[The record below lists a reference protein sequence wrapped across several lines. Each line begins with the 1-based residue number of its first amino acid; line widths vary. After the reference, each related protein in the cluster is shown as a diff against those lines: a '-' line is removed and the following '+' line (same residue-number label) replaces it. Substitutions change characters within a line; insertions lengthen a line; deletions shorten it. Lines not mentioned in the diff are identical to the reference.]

1 MKEESFLASHIRQT
15 ARNRKRYY
23 SVIDIVAG
31 VTGSKNPRDYWY
43 RVKKRRETES
53 NVDLSTLCR
62 RLRLPG
68 PDGKRYFT
76 DCVDR
81 DGISLILK
89 QLPAKVSCQLLRRNK
104 YTLEDL
110 QKHLLK
116 RRKDEQKKATARSCR
131 QIAESDAL
139 SDELWLRLHRFV
151 HPILKELYCTP
162 EPANL
167 RPWDKEGGTQPR
179 DPAESYNISS
189 GAGQADTDER
199 TPEGVVDRPKTQN
212 RRFSDGKGA
221 SR

>member
-1 MKEESFLASHIRQT
+1 MKEDPFLDGRIRQT

-43 RVKKRRETES
+43 RVKKRRESER

-68 PDGKRYFT
+68 PDGKHYFT

-81 DGISLILK
+81 DGISPVLK
-89 QLPAKVSCQLLRRNK
+89 LLPAKVSGPLLRRKK

-116 RRKDEQKKATARSCR
+116 RRGEERRKATARSCR
-131 QIAESDAL
+131 QIAEISDARFNDL
-139 SDELWLRLHRFV
+139 MLRLHRFV
-151 HPILKELYCTP
+151 HPLLKELYCTP

-167 RPWDKEGGTQPR
+167 RPWDKEGEAQPSV
-179 DPAESYNISS
+179 PAESYNISS
-189 GAGQADTDER
+189 GTEQMDKDER
-199 TPEGVVDRPKTQN
+199 TP
-212 RRFSDGKGA
+212 
-221 SR
+221 

>member
-1 MKEESFLASHIRQT
+1 MEDDSFLDSRIRQT

-43 RVKKRRETES
+43 RVKKRRGTEP
-53 NVDLSTLCR
+53 NVDLSPLCR

-89 QLPAKVSCQLLRRNK
+89 QLPAKVSGPLLRRKK

-116 RRKDEQKKATARSCR
+116 RRGDERRKATARSCR
-131 QIAESDAL
+131 QIAESDAF
-139 SDELWLRLHRFV
+139 SDEWWLRLHRFV

-179 DPAESYNISS
+179 KPAESYNISS
-189 GAGQADTDER
+189 GTGQPDTDER
-199 TPEGVVDRPKTQN
+199 AP
-212 RRFSDGKGA
+212 
-221 SR
+221 

>member
-1 MKEESFLASHIRQT
+1 MEDDSFLDNRIRRT

-89 QLPAKVSCQLLRRNK
+89 QLPAKVSGPLLRRKK

-116 RRKDEQKKATARSCR
+116 RRGDERRKATARSCR

-162 EPANL
+162 KPASL
-167 RPWDKEGGTQPR
+167 RPWDKEGKTQPS
-179 DPAESYNISS
+179 DHAESYNIKS
-189 GAGQADTDER
+189 GTEQTDKDER
-199 TPEGVVDRPKTQN
+199 TP
-212 RRFSDGKGA
+212 
-221 SR
+221 

>member
-1 MKEESFLASHIRQT
+1 MEDDSFLDSRIRQT

-23 SVIDIVAG
+23 SVIDIIAG

-43 RVKKRRETES
+43 RVKRRRGTER

-81 DGISLILK
+81 DGISPILK
-89 QLPAKVSCQLLRRNK
+89 LLPAKVSGPLLRRK
-104 YTLEDL
+104 KHTLEDL

-116 RRKDEQKKATARSCR
+116 RREDERKKATARSCR
-131 QIAESDAL
+131 QIAASDAL

-162 EPANL
+162 EPPNL
-167 RPWDKEGGTQPR
+167 RPWDKEGGTQPC
-179 DPAESYNISS
+179 DHAESYNIKS
-189 GAGQADTDER
+189 GTEQTDKDER
-199 TPEGVVDRPKTQN
+199 TP
-212 RRFSDGKGA
+212 
-221 SR
+221 

>member
-1 MKEESFLASHIRQT
+1 MEDESFLDSRIRQT
-15 ARNRKRYY
+15 ARNKKRYY

-43 RVKKRRETES
+43 RVKKRRGTES
-53 NVDLSTLCR
+53 NVDLSTICR

-68 PDGKRYFT
+68 PGGKRYFT

-89 QLPAKVSCQLLRRNK
+89 LLPAKVSGPLLRRKK

-116 RRKDEQKKATARSCR
+116 RREEERKKATARSCR
-131 QIAESDAL
+131 QIAESDLL

-151 HPILKELYCTP
+151 YPILKELYCTP

-167 RPWDKEGGTQPR
+167 RPWDKEGKTQPL
-179 DPAESYNISS
+179 DPAESYNINS
-189 GAGQADTDER
+189 ATGQPDKDER
-199 TPEGVVDRPKTQN
+199 TP
-212 RRFSDGKGA
+212 
-221 SR
+221 

>member
-1 MKEESFLASHIRQT
+1 MTGDSFFDSRIRQT
-15 ARNRKRYY
+15 ARNRNRYY

-43 RVKKRRETES
+43 RVKKRRGTES

-68 PDGKRYFT
+68 PDGKLYFT

-89 QLPAKVSCQLLRRNK
+89 QLPAKVSGPLLRRKK

-116 RRKDEQKKATARSCR
+116 RRKDERRKATARSCR
-131 QIAESDAL
+131 QIVESDAL

-167 RPWDKEGGTQPR
+167 RPWDKEGETQPR
-179 DPAESYNISS
+179 DHAESYNIKS
-189 GAGQADTDER
+189 GTEQTDKDER
-199 TPEGVVDRPKTQN
+199 TP
-212 RRFSDGKGA
+212 
-221 SR
+221 